1 MENKDSKMVRKYL
14 NLIESIENDLN
25 KQIETSTL
33 IERSALSAAAKGEL
47 TGASKLAATELTPI
61 FPKLTS
67 NTIYGPILKQ
77 YGVKSTDELLKLI
90 QNDFKFVDPKLGT
103 LSGKQA
109 KELRTVIELEILKS
123 ASTNAKLLDAVGTNL
138 VKNKK
143 FMEQTKQ
150 FDDIALV
157 NHLKKTQGFSDQGA
171 KAVVKQRTLLKQGKL
186 KPNTRPTNTNNV
198 PPPKTPPPN
207 TPPLK
212 PSFIDKIKNFN
223 WAKAAGYALLVGVP
237 LASVWWWWNQSGK
250 DKEGLPPEPPQDFPP
265 CAKSLLTN
273 KQGVI
278 TTSPKGEISI
288 TTKQTGVVAYDGVGG
303 LRFYSNGR
311 VFTADNSKKGTYTCK
326 GTEIAVQ
333 EENRNLSEED
343 VFGMSITWDKKGA
356 TSEPSVPP
364 RQTYRDCMDFP
375 YSFGCRSQVIKEVQI
390 CLGMVPKHQ
399 TGNFG
404 PITLRELKSKRGED
418 TITKEVYD
426 SIKQSC
432 QGSTTDTQVKINPTN
447 LDNVIK
453 TPEFKKVNIP
463 PMDLSAPTESQ
474 DELYNRFIR
483 DGLIFGRNQGN
494 RIVYKGPDLTDEDI
508 QKLTQSMANKGFVL
522 SRENLDYRKGDKLIY
537 KRD

>member
-1 MENKDSKMVRKYL
+1 MAISEKQIKGIDLSVRATKKVFPFVKGWEFTPDWEKYSTVIYVNLYIDFIELGKFLNMEVREYWL
-14 NLIESIENDLN
+14 ESI
-25 KQIETSTL
+25 KS
-33 IERSALSAAAKGEL
+33 GEKFV
-47 TGASKLAATELTPI
+47 TGALLTP
-61 FPKLTS
+61 FDWGD
-67 NTIYGPILKQ
+67 YGTDNWEKISDISHNLRLK
-77 YGVKSTDELLKLI
+77 I
-90 QNDFKFVDPKLGT
+90 NDT
-103 LSGKQA
+103 LSKA
-109 KELRTVIELEILKS
+109 Y
-123 ASTNAKLLDAVGTNL
+123 
-138 VKNKK
+138 
-143 FMEQTKQ
+143 Q
-150 FDDIALV
+150 FIPDD
-157 NHLKKTQGFSDQGA
+157 
-171 KAVVKQRTLLKQGKL
+171 
-186 KPNTRPTNTNNV
+186 
-198 PPPKTPPPN
+198 
-207 TPPLK
+207 
-212 PSFIDKIKNFN
+212 
-223 WAKAAGYALLVGVP
+223 
-237 LASVWWWWNQSGK
+237 
-250 DKEGLPPEPPQDFPP
+250 
-265 CAKSLLTN
+265 
-273 KQGVI
+273 
-278 TTSPKGEISI
+278 
-288 TTKQTGVVAYDGVGG
+288 
-303 LRFYSNGR
+303 
-311 VFTADNSKKGTYTCK
+311 
-326 GTEIAVQ
+326 
-333 EENRNLSEED
+333 
-343 VFGMSITWDKKGA
+343 MSI
-356 TSEPSVPP
+356 
-364 RQTYRDCMDFP
+364 F